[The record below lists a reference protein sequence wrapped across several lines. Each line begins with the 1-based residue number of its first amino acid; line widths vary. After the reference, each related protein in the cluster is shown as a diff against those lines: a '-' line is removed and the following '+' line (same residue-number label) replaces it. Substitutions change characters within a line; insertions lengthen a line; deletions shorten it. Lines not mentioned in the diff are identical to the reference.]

1 MHRAMT
7 ADTVIPSLSALVST
21 NMDHLIY
28 FVETKRITMP
38 HRKACCVTM
47 RFDSE
52 KHCLNWSYLE
62 NEMCRTD
69 PKPLK
74 SLTHTHTHTHTPGI
88 WCKFAISLGP
98 AAARWAQSG
107 DANVCDVQ
115 FRSLH
120 PRWNNGAEAGERNE
134 SCAVNH
140 SLPHRSRGETHAE
153 IHHHN
158 TPLSQI
164 HLHLPECSL
173 RHRCSAR
180 WRAFS
185 DEPNDTFP
193 LFTFSFT
200 RSHFTGGAI
209 SFQRPLCALA
219 YLLPQTC
226 T

>member
-1 MHRAMT
+1 MKC
-7 ADTVIPSLSALVST
+7 
-21 NMDHLIY
+21 
-28 FVETKRITMP
+28 VE
-38 HRKACCVTM
+38 
-47 RFDSE
+47 
-52 KHCLNWSYLE
+52 
-62 NEMCRTD
+62 
-69 PKPLK
+69 
-74 SLTHTHTHTHTPGI
+74 LTRNPWNLLHTHTHTRGL

-193 LFTFSFT
+193 LFAFSFT

>member
-1 MHRAMT
+1 MT
-7 ADTVIPSLSALVST
+7 ADAVIPSLSVLVST

-47 RFDSE
+47 QFDSE

-74 SLTHTHTHTHTPGI
+74 SHTHTHTHEGSD
-88 WCKFAISLGP
+88 ASLRFHW
-98 AAARWAQSG
+98 ARWAQSG

-193 LFTFSFT
+193 LFAFSST